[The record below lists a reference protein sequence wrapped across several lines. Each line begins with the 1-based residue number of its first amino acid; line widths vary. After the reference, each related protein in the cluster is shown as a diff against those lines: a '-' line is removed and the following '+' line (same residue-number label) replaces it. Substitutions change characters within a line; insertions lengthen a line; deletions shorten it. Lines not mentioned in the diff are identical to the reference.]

1 MIRDPKAPN
10 DLFTNIDYYHYIVE
24 YQGNIQEEVS
34 KKPGYYV
41 TIINY
46 KYAIVST
53 KTENPL
59 SMKDL
64 KFTSIVLVN
73 PEQLF
78 ILQQISPIEA
88 SGAKFLQLDLPLSLT
103 GRGVNVAII
112 DTGIDYLNEEFM
124 KQNGETRIEAIWD
137 QTIQS
142 VSKDVNDIVPYGTI
156 YKQDEIN
163 NAIKVSREGRSPYE
177 IVPSKDEIGHGTNMA
192 GIIGATGKNPDLMGV
207 CPNCNF
213 IVVKLSRD
221 IRSENLYN
229 TQVPVFSMDSIFTAI
244 QFVYEYYLT
253 NNEPM
258 IIYFPLG
265 SNMGNHKGI
274 SIGKAYIEEISSNS
288 GLVMVTGTGNQG
300 ASGTHASGIISQV
313 GHTSDI
319 ELYISPEQK
328 NIFAEIWIGSPNIMS
343 LEIISPSG
351 ENSGIINALLN
362 VDNEYTYLFEKTTMI
377 ISYSLPDEISGDE
390 LISIKFFN
398 LQQGIWKFRLTGDI
412 ILDGNYNMWIPQE
425 GISVGGTKFVLADPY
440 GTFTDPSDS
449 TYLITAA
456 AYNQNNNNIVTYS
469 GRSFLDNPSVIDV
482 AAGGVNAITVAP
494 NNKTAV
500 VNGTSV
506 AAAIVAGACAMLLQW
521 GIVDG
526 NDPNIYS
533 ETVRTYLQRGTMKRS
548 GDNYPNSEW
557 GYGMLNILLMFR
569 NII

>member
-59 SMKDL
+59 SMKEL

-73 PEQLF
+73 PQQLF

-229 TQVPVFSMDSIFTAI
+229 TQVPVFSMASIFTAI

-390 LISIKFFN
+390 LISIKFLN

>member
-73 PEQLF
+73 PQQLF

-229 TQVPVFSMDSIFTAI
+229 TQVPVFSMTSIFTAI

>member
-398 LQQGIWKFRLTGDI
+398 LQQGIWKFRLTGDL